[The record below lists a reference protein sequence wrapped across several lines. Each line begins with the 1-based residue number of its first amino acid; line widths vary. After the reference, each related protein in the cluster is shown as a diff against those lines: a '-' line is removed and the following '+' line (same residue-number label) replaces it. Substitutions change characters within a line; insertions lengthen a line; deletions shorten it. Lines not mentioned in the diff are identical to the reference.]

1 MIIKLIRSFW
11 LASCCFI
18 SLTLTLPVSALAQ
31 DVTIKEASKQ
41 VLSAEQVVAPQ
52 ALNDNN
58 PQVGKHVM
66 ANMDAGSMILSLLMV
81 LTLIIIC
88 ALVLKRFNFAQQNT
102 SQLKVITSL
111 SLGTKERVVVI
122 QVGEQQLLLGV
133 TAQQV
138 TLLEHLTEPLHEQ
151 TTTTAQ
157 LPKSVLSFFSAT
169 KP

>member
-18 SLTLTLPVSALAQ
+18 SLTLPVSALAQ
-31 DVTIKEASKQ
+31 DVTIKEASKE